1 MTRAEIVQLRPQEQV
16 KFQCSA
22 CGADRG
28 CDCNAP
34 AIEKLAAKQEQDR
47 QRAKAYRDRKAA
59 SRDAPVDILEDSP
72 AASADRMRAK
82 FADADDTPFEGIE
95 CEGDDEETCWRRG
108 LLYRATNAAGEA
120 AYEDWT
126 KFRVDAELVSAA
138 ERAATAWEE
147 TAAYLRGLYRG
158 NT

>member
-1 MTRAEIVQLRPQEQV
+1 MTTAEIVHLRQQEQA

-34 AIEKLAAKQEQDR
+34 AVEKLRELREATR
-47 QRAKAYRDRKAA
+47 QRVAAHRERKAEQKQR
-59 SRDAPVDILEDSP
+59 SRNVT
-72 AASADRMRAK
+72 K
-82 FADADDTPFEGIE
+82 DDETPFEGIE

-108 LLYRATNAAGEA
+108 LLYRATNAADEA

-126 KFRVDAELVSAA
+126 RFRVDAELVSAA
-138 ERAATAWEE
+138 ERAATAWKE
-147 TAAYLRGLYRG
+147 TAAYLRGLYRA